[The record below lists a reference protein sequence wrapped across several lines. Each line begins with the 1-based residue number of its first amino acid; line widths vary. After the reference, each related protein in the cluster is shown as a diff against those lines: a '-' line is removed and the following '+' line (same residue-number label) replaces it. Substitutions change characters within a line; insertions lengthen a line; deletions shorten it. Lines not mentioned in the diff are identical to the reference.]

1 MPSEGVAC
9 KLIVSN
15 AWGVVDKGNRTA
27 DIVASEN
34 TMKREI

>member
-15 AWGVVDKGNRTA
+15 AWGVVDKGNCTTDIA
-27 DIVASEN
+27 DSEN
-34 TMKREI
+34 R